1 MAGKRAYE
9 RPIIVKQ
16 HAGVMN
22 KIGSRAYLAPVHEID
37 GQSVRE
43 LAARFGSPLFVLS
56 ERVMRQNQRRALRAF
71 STRYPRVQ
79 FAWSYKTNYLSAVC
93 QVFHQEGSWAEVVS
107 DSEYDRARR
116 LGVPGN
122 MILFNGPHKSVP
134 ALTRAIR
141 EHARIHLDGF
151 DELGTVSELADS
163 LGATAFVA
171 LRINLDAGIV
181 PKWDRF
187 GFNLENGDAW
197 RAAAQIMQT
206 PRLKLAGLH
215 THIGTYIM
223 SVDPYRAAAL
233 KLSEFATQLREHCGH
248 SVDYLDL
255 GGGFASQNTLLGQYL
270 PAEGAVPSID
280 QYADAICSALQSRTT
295 TPADLPVLYL
305 ESGRVLV
312 DNAGYLIT
320 TVLASKRLAD
330 ERRATVIDAG
340 VNILFTSFWYKHR
353 VSPAQ
358 EHGDFTEET
367 ALYGPLCMNID
378 CIREQ
383 VTLPPLK
390 AGDQLVIHDVGA
402 YNMTQWMQFIAM
414 RPNVVMIMESGEVE
428 LIREAEQLDDLMR
441 LEHLPAQLSSP
452 TR

>member
-1 MAGKRAYE
+1 MTGKRPYE

-16 HAGVMN
+16 HAGIMN
-22 KIGSRAYLAPVHEID
+22 KIGSRAYLAAVHDIE
-37 GQSVRE
+37 GQPVRE
-43 LAARFGSPLFVLS
+43 LTARYGSPLFVLS
-56 ERVMRQNQRRALRAF
+56 ERVIRQNQRRAQRAF

-93 QVFHQEGSWAEVVS
+93 RVFHQEGSWAEVVS
-107 DSEYDRARR
+107 ESEYDRARR

-122 MILFNGPHKSVP
+122 MILFNGPHKSKS
-134 ALTRAIR
+134 ALARAIR
-141 EHARIHLDGF
+141 EHARIHLDSF
-151 DELGTVSELADS
+151 DELSAATELAEA
-163 LGATAFVA
+163 LGVTAYVA
-171 LRINLDAGIV
+171 IRINLDTGIA

-197 RAAAQIMQT
+197 RAASQITQT
-206 PRLKLAGLH
+206 PQLKLTGLH

-223 SVDPYRAAAL
+223 SVEPYRVAAT
-233 KLSEFATQLREHCGH
+233 KLSQFAVQVRDHLGQTIE
-248 SVDYLDL
+248 YIDL

-270 PAEGAVPSID
+270 PAEGTVPSID
-280 QYADAICSALQSRTT
+280 QYADAICTTLQQATASLADS
-295 TPADLPVLYL
+295 PALYL

-353 VSPAQ
+353 ISPAQ

-383 VTLPPLK
+383 ITLPPLK

-414 RPNVVMIMESGEVE
+414 RPSVVMIMESGNVE
-428 LIREAEQLDDLMR
+428 LIRDAEQLDDLMR
-441 LEHLPAQLSSP
+441 LEHVPTSLSGLGA
-452 TR
+452 